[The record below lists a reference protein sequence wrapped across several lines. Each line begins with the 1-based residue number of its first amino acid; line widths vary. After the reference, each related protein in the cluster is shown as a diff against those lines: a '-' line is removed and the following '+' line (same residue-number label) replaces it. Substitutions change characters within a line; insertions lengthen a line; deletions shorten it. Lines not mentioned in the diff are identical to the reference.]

1 MRKYR
6 TRKKRFYFLLVALFV
21 VSMGLGYAVLT
32 QQLDIDNTVS
42 YDAMKWD
49 VGFYEIDPLRWSI
62 DAVVPTVSISSDKKI
77 VYVSCDFGTS
87 TTSRECAALVAIR
100 NDSTFNVELYANPS
114 FSYNSSLI
122 KNVELNWFYDYESIV
137 GDPNCYEDEV
147 VKGFVMPSGDV
158 EYAVIRVISND
169 LTVDMLPSSV
179 MSIPISIQLDWQ
191 QTEKDAYDTGMSSYE
206 EGNVISIGDEKFNV
220 ITSTPTTVTML
231 SQYNLGTD
239 YRQSESAN
247 SVSFSYNNTWEYSP
261 GPKDIDLQTYGGE
274 SKTYV
279 NNYVDYL
286 RSETGDSTLSGD
298 LMTLKDL
305 RMLSCTVSD
314 TYAETGGENCLNSP
328 YISWLNNGQN
338 WWIRSAYPNSNR
350 LVWALSGAYFGLIAP
365 EGTGSVAVGV
375 RPVITISKDKLRKYL
390 N

>member
-1 MRKYR
+1 MLATK
-6 TRKKRFYFLLVALFV
+6 TEGANV
-21 VSMGLGYAVLT
+21 VRGDCINCNSNY
-32 QQLDIDNTVS
+32 VS
-42 YDAMKWD
+42 I
-49 VGFYEIDPLRWSI
+49 GTEIDI
-62 DAVVPTVSISSDKKI
+62 N
-77 VYVSCDFGTS
+77 G
-87 TTSRECAALVAIR
+87 
-100 NDSTFNVELYANPS
+100 
-114 FSYNSSLI
+114 
-122 KNVELNWFYDYESIV
+122 
-137 GDPNCYEDEV
+137 
-147 VKGFVMPSGDV
+147 
-158 EYAVIRVISND
+158 
-169 LTVDMLPSSV
+169 
-179 MSIPISIQLDWQ
+179 
-191 QTEKDAYDTGMSSYE
+191 
-206 EGNVISIGDEKFNV
+206 EKFNV
-220 ITSTPTTVTML
+220 ISQTEDTVTMFA
-231 SQYNLGTD
+231 QYNLGTD

-350 LVWALSGAYFGLIAP
+350 LVWTLSGSYFGLIAP